1 MHPSILED
9 HHLARLAPARLAL
22 SGLPPNIHTQS
33 ITAFV
38 VDQYEISG
46 LAWSKKSYHLLLY
59 HIYDFY

>member
-33 ITAFV
+33 ITAYV
-38 VDQYEISG
+38 KLHGY
-46 LAWSKKSYHLLLY
+46 
-59 HIYDFY
+59 